1 MASQTGNETDIL
13 NAITQIVNNCVH
25 ADGFDVTKLASFD
38 IEYIFLKIRAKS
50 VDNVVEL
57 AFRDNED
64 EKIYN
69 FKVNLD
75 KIEITFNEKNNPKIE
90 INDEAGIIMRY
101 PDARIAERIG
111 IVVPAELT
119 KFKMIRLC
127 IDKIYDADNVYN
139 ASEFSDAELEEFVD
153 NLDMTT
159 YNKID
164 EFFDT
169 IPKLYHKI
177 EYKNS
182 LNNDRVIE
190 LTTLTDFFSL
200 V

>member
-1 MASQTGNETDIL
+1 
-13 NAITQIVNNCVH
+13 
-25 ADGFDVTKLASFD
+25 
-38 IEYIFLKIRAKS
+38 
-50 VDNVVEL
+50 
-57 AFRDNED
+57 
-64 EKIYN
+64 
-69 FKVNLD
+69 
-75 KIEITFNEKNNPKIE
+75 
-90 INDEAGIIMRY
+90 MRY